1 MLGGLV
7 GHSNAVRRKTW
18 IANLVLGNYRK
29 TGFEFMLEAF
39 SFFASF

>member
-1 MLGGLV
+1 V
-7 GHSNAVRRKTW
+7 GRKTG

-39 SFFASF
+39 DFLASL